1 MKRIKKFGVLQ
12 TAKVIAILYLI
23 GSSIFFIPLS
33 LVVVVAKNSP
43 VFSSA
48 LQRTIGSSSPVFV
61 MLLPLVYGVFG
72 FIVAS
77 ISCLIYNFIASKIGG
92 IEVEFDQE

>member
-33 LVVVVAKNSP
+33 LVVLAAKNSP

-48 LQRTIGSSSPVFV
+48 LQRNTGLSSPIFI
-61 MLLPLVYGVFG
+61 MLLPLVYSVFG
-72 FIVAS
+72 FIVAA
-77 ISCLIYNFIASKIGG
+77 ISCLIYNFIATKIGG
-92 IEVEFDQE
+92 IEVELDQE